1 MNEAPELKELRSFRR
16 GRVDSRQ
23 EVRRALRM
31 RANYE
36 RFLDSNVRKLLREHV
51 QEAAMSYQETG
62 RFNPRLFS
70 RALYQDLSPLFVSF
84 LRRMIIN
91 TYKYYEEQYEGG
103 RKAQHDE
110 VFVFGKLIDI
120 EKLVN
125 DYFRGRE
132 LVLSGIP
139 TTIANRINKLL
150 MDARE
155 ENLTYAA
162 TAKKI
167 RDTIIPLST
176 ARAAMIARTEV
187 HNAASFASHNY
198 HNTIRNDLGINMFKQ
213 WVAVNEAWT
222 RSTHGEA
229 NGQRVHMDEK
239 FNVGGAE
246 MDYAGDPAGGA
257 KNVKNCRCVIIYAD
271 EEDDVLP

>member
-31 RANYE
+31 RSNYE
-36 RFLDSNVRKLLREHV
+36 RFLYSNVRKLLTEHV

-110 VFVFGKLIDI
+110 VLVFGKLIDI

-150 MDARE
+150 IDARE
-155 ENLTYAA
+155 ENLTLAQS
-162 TAKKI
+162 AKKI
-167 RDTIIPLST
+167 RDTIIPLSR

-198 HNTIRNDLGINMFKQ
+198 HNTVRNDLGINMFKQ
-213 WVAVNEAWT
+213 WVATNDART
-222 RSTHGEA
+222 RSTHSEA

-257 KNVKNCRCVIIYAD
+257 KNVINCRCVIIYAD

>member
-1 MNEAPELKELRSFRR
+1 M
-16 GRVDSRQ
+16 
-23 EVRRALRM
+23 
-31 RANYE
+31 
-36 RFLDSNVRKLLREHV
+36 
-51 QEAAMSYQETG
+51 
-62 RFNPRLFS
+62 
-70 RALYQDLSPLFVSF
+70 
-84 LRRMIIN
+84 
-91 TYKYYEEQYEGG
+91 
-103 RKAQHDE
+103 
-110 VFVFGKLIDI
+110 
-120 EKLVN
+120 
-125 DYFRGRE
+125 
-132 LVLSGIP
+132 LSGIP

-150 MDARE
+150 IDARE

-213 WVAVNEAWT
+213 WVAVNDART
-222 RSTHGEA
+222 RSTHSEA

-257 KNVKNCRCVIIYAD
+257 KNVINCRCVIIYAD

>member
-31 RANYE
+31 RSNYE
-36 RFLDSNVRKLLREHV
+36 RFLYSNVRKLLTEHV

-110 VFVFGKLIDI
+110 VLVFGKLIDI

-150 MDARE
+150 IDARE
-155 ENLTYAA
+155 ENLTLAQS
-162 TAKKI
+162 AKKI
-167 RDTIIPLST
+167 RDTIIPLSR

-213 WVAVNEAWT
+213 WVATNDART
-222 RSTHGEA
+222 RSTHSEA
-229 NGQRVHMDEK
+229 NGQRVHMDGK

-257 KNVKNCRCVIIYAD
+257 KNVINCRCVIIYAD

>member
-31 RANYE
+31 RSNYE
-36 RFLDSNVRKLLREHV
+36 RFLYSNVRKLLREHV

-150 MDARE
+150 IDARE

-187 HNAASFASHNY
+187 HNAASFASP
-198 HNTIRNDLGINMFKQ
+198 IPLIGDRLRLG
-213 WVAVNEAWT
+213 
-222 RSTHGEA
+222 GEA
-229 NGQRVHMDEK
+229 PELFQVLDIARVPNMT
-239 FNVGGAE
+239 
-246 MDYAGDPAGGA
+246 
-257 KNVKNCRCVIIYAD
+257 
-271 EEDDVLP
+271 

>member
-31 RANYE
+31 RSNYE
-36 RFLDSNVRKLLREHV
+36 RFLYSNVRKLLREHV

-150 MDARE
+150 IDARE

-213 WVAVNEAWT
+213 WVAVNDART
-222 RSTHGEA
+222 RSTHSEA

-239 FNVGGAE
+239 FNMGGAE

-257 KNVKNCRCVIIYAD
+257 KNVINCRCVIIYAD